1 MWTHL
6 FNWEIVWW
14 KIVEERLRAASVNYD
29 NDLIELNT
37 EKDGF
42 VNLKLETNSVA
53 FFLTAIR

>member
-42 VNLKLETNSVA
+42 VNLKPETNSVA

>member
-1 MWTHL
+1 M
-6 FNWEIVWW
+6 
-14 KIVEERLRAASVNYD
+14 EERLRAASVNYD